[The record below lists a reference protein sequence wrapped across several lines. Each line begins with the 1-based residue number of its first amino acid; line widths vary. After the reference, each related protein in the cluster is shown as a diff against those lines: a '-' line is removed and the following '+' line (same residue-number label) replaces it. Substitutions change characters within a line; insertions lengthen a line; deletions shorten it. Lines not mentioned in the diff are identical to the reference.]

1 MQFFSHSQFPVIQT
15 LSQGDGSETV
25 RDITEVRVQHRPQC
39 CCSSFS
45 QSSQP
50 ASQALW
56 TRGSSTTAIPPRSL
70 QTCLIPPR
78 LLPSCIYIK
87 LYLSPTIAQFSL
99 FIYLPVDSFY
109 NLSLDSHR
117 ARDRTSCCGMH
128 WMPTSLV
135 ECASVLM
142 QWKGP
147 FVNMPC
153 DQRADACSYF
163 QY

>member
-1 MQFFSHSQFPVIQT
+1 MLCSSDVAQLASGAAQGLKLHTGSSQLTALIPPLPSPFPVFSAHIQNS
-15 LSQGDGSETV
+15 LD
-25 RDITEVRVQHRPQC
+25 HRLQC
-39 CCSSFS
+39 NCN
-45 QSSQP
+45 
-50 ASQALW
+50 AS
-56 TRGSSTTAIPPRSL
+56 THSL
-70 QTCLIPPR
+70 QTWLIPPR
-78 LLPSCIYIK
+78 LLSSCISIN
-87 LYLSPTIAQFSL
+87 LHLSLTIAQFSL

-117 ARDRTSCCGMH
+117 ARDRTRCYGMH

-135 ECASVLM
+135 ECASILM

-153 DQRADACSYF
+153 DQRADACWYF